1 MVIDVLVMRPS
12 KSAFTLA
19 LVGTFAVACTACRE
33 RPPPIASF
41 TLLPLGNVPELDRS
55 VIAGLSHRFPGVT
68 FTAAPVQ
75 PFPDK
80 VLVKDGLQAL
90 DVDILETIAPR
101 GAGTVALLARD
112 LTGARTNFVFGQ
124 ADLRRGLAVVSV
136 ARFRTVQGD
145 PAEMTDQPRD
155 QVLERSRRR
164 LEMQLSSSVAK
175 LLGLGPRCDDRR
187 CVLHYPDN
195 LAEFD
200 AKGSNFCP
208 EHAEE
213 LRKLLAARR

>member
-1 MVIDVLVMRPS
+1 MRPA
-12 KSAFTLA
+12 KTAATLA
-19 LVGTFAVACTACRE
+19 LAWTFAVACVACRE
-33 RPPPIASF
+33 RPPSIAYF

-55 VIAGLSHRFPGVT
+55 VIAGFSHRFPGLQ
-68 FTAAPVQ
+68 FTAAPAQ
-75 PFPDK
+75 PFPEK
-80 VLVKDGLQAL
+80 LLLEGGSQAL
-90 DVDILETIAPR
+90 DVDVLETIAPR
-101 GAGTVALLARD
+101 GPGTIAVIARD

-136 ARFRTVQGD
+136 ARFRTAHGD
-145 PAEMTDQPRD
+145 PAEMTDHPRD

-187 CVLHYPDN
+187 CVLRYPDN